1 MKPIA
6 DRYDSVMNTS
16 TLLLQP
22 LHTMRI
28 SLVTLCGAA
37 IFPMADDAWKIL
49 GQSVDDS
56 GKEVVGAG

>member
-1 MKPIA
+1 MKPNA
-6 DRYDSVMNTS
+6 DRYDDVMNTS

-37 IFPMADDAWKIL
+37 IFPMADDGRMIL
-49 GQSVDDS
+49 GLSVDDS
-56 GKEVVGAG
+56 GKEVVRAG